1 MSSLYGR
8 RGFSPL
14 PSFFIKVDKVG
25 LSMYNRGLEAMPM
38 ISETWFLLVGLAG
51 LIVGILEC
59 LRGDLK

>member
-1 MSSLYGR
+1 MGI
-8 RGFSPL
+8 FPAPL
-14 PSFFIKVDKVG
+14 LFIKVDTVR

-51 LIVGILEC
+51 LVVGIFEC